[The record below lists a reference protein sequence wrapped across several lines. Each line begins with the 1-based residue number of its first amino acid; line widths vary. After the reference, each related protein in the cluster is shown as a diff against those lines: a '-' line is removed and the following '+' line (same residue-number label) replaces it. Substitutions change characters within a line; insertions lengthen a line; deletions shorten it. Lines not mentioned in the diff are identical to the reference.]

1 MRNFECGRYVS
12 LILLMLLLSVGGGVG
27 QEMESELVIPRSV
40 EGDGIYSH
48 LLALIVDGRVAQSGS
63 ARDGEAC
70 VLWDDAATSFTID
83 LGRAFSVTGL
93 LVQVDGDDD
102 YRIDVSREGNEFELL
117 LRIDGAWGNAET
129 GMETWSSRDADPGYE
144 AGMVFEPVEARYLRI
159 QGAGSDSG
167 YALAEFQVMGHAIAG
182 EEEIGEE
189 SPAVLLRPVSV
200 DSGDGMELEAEKII
214 DGIIPPEGSD
224 ARAAEVVFWET
235 GDTVFTVDLGMEC
248 EISGIRIQVDH
259 DDDYHIDSSID
270 GVEFFPLV
278 EITGDDGEIADG
290 MDTMNSAGDDP
301 EFIPGL
307 TFFPVAARYIRI
319 YGVRGDGFA
328 LSEIQFF
335 GRSLSEPLN

>member
-1 MRNFECGRYVS
+1 MRSFKSGRHVS
-12 LILLMLLLSVGGGVG
+12 LILLMLLLSVGRGVG
-27 QEMESELVIPRSV
+27 QEMESEIVIPRAV

-48 LLALIVDGRVAQSGS
+48 LLALIVDGRIAESGS
-63 ARDGEAC
+63 VRDGDAC
-70 VLWDDAATSFTID
+70 VFWDDAATSFTID
-83 LGRAFSVTGL
+83 LGRPFSVTGL

-102 YRIDVSREGNEFELL
+102 YRIDVSREGNEFGLL
-117 LRIDGAWGNAET
+117 LRIDGAWGSNET
-129 GMETWSSRDADPGYE
+129 GMETWSSGEVDPAYD

-182 EEEIGEE
+182 EEKTGEE
-189 SPAVLLRPVSV
+189 SPAALLRPVSV
-200 DSGDGMELEAEKII
+200 DPGEGVEIEAEKII
-214 DGIIPPEGSD
+214 DGVIPPEGSD
-224 ARAAEVVFWET
+224 ARSAKVVFWEA
-235 GDTVFTVDLGMEC
+235 GDTIFTVDLGMEC

-259 DDDYHIDSSID
+259 DDDYHIDTSID

-278 EITGDDGEIADG
+278 EITGDDGEMAYG

-307 TFFPVAARYIRI
+307 AFFPVAARFIRI
-319 YGVRGDGFA
+319 YGVRGDVFA

-335 GRSLSEPLN
+335 GRPLSEPKN